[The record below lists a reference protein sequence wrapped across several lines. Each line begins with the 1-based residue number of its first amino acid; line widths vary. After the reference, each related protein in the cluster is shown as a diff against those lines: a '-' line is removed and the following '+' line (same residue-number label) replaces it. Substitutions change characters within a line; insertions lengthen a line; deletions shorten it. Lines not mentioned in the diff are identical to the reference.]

1 MMTKTP
7 CTYTDEDVL
16 AFVAGDLA
24 QSDELA
30 MAVHFAECGECR
42 DQAAEFTALHR
53 TLGAWSDDDVVR
65 WHDFATPFGPTYAAA
80 TGAGLVRI
88 SWRENDTDTF
98 VDELEESFPGRPVIH
113 ERRGLEDAER
123 QLAEYFAGSRQ
134 RFDLPVDLAA
144 VSEFDRRVLDV
155 VRKIPFG
162 GVLTYA
168 DIARRV
174 GSPSAARA
182 VGNAVGRNPAPIVVP
197 CHRVVRSDGTLGG
210 YSGGG
215 VEYKRRLLAIERARD
230 LFVEGA

>member
-1 MMTKTP
+1 MTKIA

-24 QSDELA
+24 ESDELA
-30 MAVHFAECGECR
+30 MAVHLGECGECR

-53 TLGAWSDDDVVR
+53 TLDACSDDDVVR
-65 WHDFATPFGPTYAAA
+65 WHDFETPFGRTYAAL
-80 TGAGLVRI
+80 TGTGLARI
-88 SWRENDTDTF
+88 SWRENEPDAF
-98 VDELEESFPGRPVIH
+98 VGGLEKSFPGRPVIH
-113 ERRGLEDAER
+113 ERRGLEAAER
-123 QLAEYFAGSRQ
+123 QLAEYFAGSRK

-144 VSEFDRRVLDV
+144 ASEFDRRVLDV
-155 VRKIPFG
+155 VRAIPFG
-162 GVLTYA
+162 GVRTYA
-168 DIARRV
+168 DIARGI

-215 VEYKRRLLAIERARD
+215 VEYKRRLLAIERVGD
-230 LFVEGA
+230 LFAEAT